1 MSRKTVPFKMPGS
14 RARDHEPGPKLSARA
29 EAPDPRL
36 PVSGAA
42 ADMAASHDWVHSGN
56 AVPASDK
63 ASTPDMRPASVV
75 ANRPIPDLSAM
86 WNLWEITALLIS
98 LPSLLGS
105 FWLLN
110 FYQAKFAARGGRE
123 LS

>member
-14 RARDHEPGPKLSARA
+14 WARDHDPGSKFPARA

-36 PVSGAA
+36 PESGAT
-42 ADMAASHDWVHSGN
+42 DDKAASHDWVHSGN
-56 AVPASDK
+56 AIPASDE
-63 ASTPDMRPASVV
+63 ASTPGMRLASVV

-86 WNLWEITALLIS
+86 WNLWEITVLLIS

>member
-14 RARDHEPGPKLSARA
+14 RAGGYEPGAKFPERA

-36 PVSGAA
+36 PASGAA
-42 ADMAASHDWVHSGN
+42 DDKAASHDWVHSGD
-56 AVPASDK
+56 AVPSSSE

-75 ANRPIPDLSAM
+75 VNRPIPDVSAM
-86 WNLWEITALLIS
+86 WNLWEITVLLIS

-110 FYQAKFAARGGRE
+110 FYQAKFAARSGRE